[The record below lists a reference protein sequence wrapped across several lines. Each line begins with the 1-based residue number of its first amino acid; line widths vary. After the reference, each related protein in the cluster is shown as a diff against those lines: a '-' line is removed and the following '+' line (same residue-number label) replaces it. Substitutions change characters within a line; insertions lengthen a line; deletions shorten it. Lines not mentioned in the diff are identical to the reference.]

1 MEENN
6 LDTLGNRLHHILKIK
21 NLSQTKFSTI
31 ANVTNSHI
39 SKIIKGTA
47 NPSPALLEKICNILF
62 INRDWLENGMGE
74 INKFTFSSEYIN
86 AFNKFNKLDTRF
98 QNFILI
104 VLELLLKVQN
114 DIKENPK
121 N

>member
-6 LDTLGNRLHHILKIK
+6 LDTLGNRLHHILKTK
-21 NLSQTKFSTI
+21 NLSQTQFSI
-31 ANVTNSHI
+31 MANVTNSHI
-39 SKIIKGTA
+39 GKIIKGTA
-47 NPSPALLEKICNILF
+47 NPSPALLEKICNILS
-62 INRDWLENGMGE
+62 INKEWLENGIGE
-74 INKFTFSSEYIN
+74 IDKFMFSSEYTH
-86 AFNKFNKLDTRF
+86 AFDKFNKLDTRF
-98 QNFILI
+98 QSFILT